1 MYPSVNRQGLLGNF
15 LGGRSPISYGPSPTG
30 RLGTPGQIPGYDLRV
45 SITDSCFH
53 SYLCSLYET
62 QNSFKILILNNM
74 IIIQE

>member
-45 SITDSCFH
+45 SIINSKYYPLHFLFLLNFCI
-53 SYLCSLYET
+53 LYET
-62 QNSFKILILNNM
+62 HNSFEFLC
-74 IIIQE
+74 

>member
-45 SITDSCFH
+45 SITNSCLDSYSCN
-53 SYLCSLYET
+53 LYET
-62 QNSFKILILNNM
+62 HINFESLY
-74 IIIQE
+74 